1 VIRRRSALSLEEI
14 VEGGLCIGCGLCQA
28 LAGADKIQIV
38 LTPEGRERPVA
49 RQPLDQ
55 TTLERINATCPG
67 TRVEGAAHA
76 EGAARTEGVARTER
90 AAVESTGSRATHDL
104 VWGPAEHLAIGYAGD
119 PDVRHR
125 ASTGGVLTALGQFLL
140 ASGRAKFILHVAASG
155 TEPMRTERAL
165 SFDAASVLEGAG
177 SRYGPAA
184 PLIDFTA
191 LLDRAEPF
199 ALIAKPCDIAA
210 VRNLARIDPR
220 VDRYLR
226 YALTFVCGGASDLTK
241 SEEVVSKFGIRPD
254 ELSVFR
260 YRGNGN
266 PGPTRLETKD
276 GRSFEL
282 TYQEMWADEA
292 TWRIQPRCKICPDAI
307 GESADLAASD
317 VWPGGGPTGED
328 EGFNGIIVRTAR
340 GLELYQAALAAGA
353 IVVEPGDVSFRDF
366 DGFQPHQVR
375 KKRAVWA
382 RLAGMRA
389 AGQPVPETHDLR
401 LAECA
406 RLNSVAENLAEARG
420 ARRRAKQG
428 RLGEPAAVK
437 RR

>member
-1 VIRRRSALSLEEI
+1 VIRRPSPLSLEEI

-28 LAGADKIQIV
+28 LAGADKIQII

-49 RQPLDQ
+49 RQPLGAS
-55 TTLERINATCPG
+55 TLERINAVCPG
-67 TRVEGAAHA
+67 TRVEGAARAEEATHL
-76 EGAARTEGVARTER
+76 EGAAD
-90 AAVESTGSRATHDL
+90 SRAMHDL
-104 VWGPAEHLAIGYAGD
+104 VWGPAQRLAIGYAAD
-119 PDVRHR
+119 PHVRYR

-140 ASGRAKFILHVAASG
+140 ASGRAKFVLHVAASG
-155 TEPMRTERAL
+155 KEPMRTERAL

-220 VDRYLR
+220 VNRYLR

-241 SEEVVSKFGIRPD
+241 SEEVVSEYGIRPD
-254 ELSVFR
+254 ELSLFR
-260 YRGNGN
+260 YRGYGC
-266 PGPTRLETKD
+266 PGPTRLATKD

-282 TYQEMWADEA
+282 SYQEMWADEA

-340 GLELYQAALAAGA
+340 GLELYEAALAAGA
-353 IVVEPGDVSFRDF
+353 IVVEPRDVSFRDF
-366 DGFQPHQVR
+366 DAFQPHQVR

-382 RLAGMRA
+382 RLAGMKA

-406 RLNSVAENLAEARG
+406 RLNSVAENLTEARG